1 MLCIKNI
8 KLYILI
14 DLLNFIKMNYNNDKL
29 WNENWCNLNLIM
41 WCRES
46 VQVIIV
52 IFELLFF

>member
-29 WNENWCNLNLIM
+29 
-41 WCRES
+41 
-46 VQVIIV
+46 
-52 IFELLFF
+52 